1 MPRPRNTKIKIV
13 LELRETTY
21 QRVAVKAYEQNR
33 SVTEWCQEML
43 DNALVPSLPLPV
55 APPVEAPPAP
65 PAAVEPAPEPGTGK
79 RKK

>member
-1 MPRPRNTKIKIV
+1 MPRPRNTKIKVV

-21 QRVAVKAYEQNR
+21 QRVAVKAYEQNK
-33 SVTEWCQEML
+33 SVTEWCQELL
-43 DNALVPSLPLPV
+43 DNALWPALPLPL